1 MSSIETVTVG
11 GFATARLS
19 RDELT
24 ALMVKDCLAA
34 RTRSQR
40 SKAIFDLNG
49 HGLALAEWNRDYRA
63 DLRAADLIHADGQP
77 CVIASR
83 LLTSTPI
90 PERTVTTDVFQDA
103 AAAAAAASLSFFL
116 LGATEDNNASCAEE
130 MERRYPGLKI
140 VGRRNGYFAREEEAA
155 ICDEINHSG
164 ADIVW
169 VGLGKPKEQAFCIR
183 NRDRL
188 QAGWLVTCGGC
199 FNYVSGLYGRAPLWM
214 QQYGLEWLFRLVE
227 DPRRFGWRYLS
238 TNLVALYILLTRTRS
253 IRVPQDAI
261 RTPI

>member
-1 MSSIETVTVG
+1 MSSFEIVTVG
-11 GFATARLS
+11 GFDTARLS

-24 ALMVKDCLAA
+24 TLMVADCLAA

-40 SKAIFDLNG
+40 PKAIFDLNG
-49 HGLALAEWNRDYRA
+49 HGLALAEWNRAYRA

-90 PERTVTTDVFQDA
+90 PERTVTTDFFQDA
-103 AAAAAAASLSFFL
+103 AAASVQAGLSFFL
-116 LGATEDNNASCAEE
+116 LGATEDNNASCAAE
-130 MERRYPGLKI
+130 MRRRYPGLKI
-140 VGRRNGYFAREEEAA
+140 VGSRHGYFSQEEEAA
-155 ICDEINHSG
+155 ICEEINRSG

-199 FNYVSGLYGRAPLWM
+199 FNYVSGLYNRAPLWM
-214 QQYGLEWLFRLVE
+214 QRYGLEWLFRLLQ

-238 TNLVALYILLTRTRS
+238 TNFVALYILLTRTRS
-253 IRVPQDAI
+253 GGVHHDAI
-261 RTPI
+261 RTPV